1 MSTLKDSCG
10 KGQRKRPGFDQGNL
24 VITFSGLQLL
34 AALAGSH
41 KSSIVRCLCPFRP
54 RRLAEGVWLVLLCSE
69 AAFPA
74 RSPWFLLWIM
84 FHFFVANFIFFPNI
98 LKSGPFLSLTGARY
112 RTLFLSLCKTSAL
125 SAQSYNVG
133 KRGKK
138 YYSMM
143 AHFFI
148 KKCGE
153 DPADIIQ
160 RGPGMMSRRFCRN
173 FGEVF
178 SKRFSRDLVLVLVG
192 KSCGDLGRVLSER
205 SLRKIWL
212 LPCSRGACM
221 TVVLRC
227 SYSFFVS
234 NCEHCLGFPRL
245 PQVSHPYCPVHPG

>member
-1 MSTLKDSCG
+1 M
-10 KGQRKRPGFDQGNL
+10 PGIG
-24 VITFSGLQLL
+24 
-34 AALAGSH
+34 
-41 KSSIVRCLCPFRP
+41 
-54 RRLAEGVWLVLLCSE
+54 
-69 AAFPA
+69 
-74 RSPWFLLWIM
+74 
-84 FHFFVANFIFFPNI
+84 HF
-98 LKSGPFLSLTGARY
+98 
-112 RTLFLSLCKTSAL
+112 FLSLCKTSAL

-133 KRGKK
+133 KRGETILF
-138 YYSMM
+138 
-143 AHFFI
+143 HDGTFFI

-212 LPCSRGACM
+212 LPCSRGACT

-227 SYSFFVS
+227 SYSFLYQIVS
-234 NCEHCLGFPRL
+234 TVWVFPVYPRL
-245 PQVSHPYCPVHPG
+245 VTPTAPSTQVSHENEFLRAG

>member
-1 MSTLKDSCG
+1 M
-10 KGQRKRPGFDQGNL
+10 
-24 VITFSGLQLL
+24 
-34 AALAGSH
+34 
-41 KSSIVRCLCPFRP
+41 
-54 RRLAEGVWLVLLCSE
+54 
-69 AAFPA
+69 
-74 RSPWFLLWIM
+74 
-84 FHFFVANFIFFPNI
+84 
-98 LKSGPFLSLTGARY
+98 TGARY
-112 RTLFLSLCKTSAL
+112 RTLFSLCKTSAL

-192 KSCGDLGRVLSER
+192 QTCGDLGRVLSER

-227 SYSFFVS
+227 SYSFLYQIVS
-234 NCEHCLGFPRL
+234 TVWVFPVYPRL
-245 PQVSHPYCPVHPG
+245 VTPTAPSTKVSHENEFLRAG

>member
-1 MSTLKDSCG
+1 
-10 KGQRKRPGFDQGNL
+10 
-24 VITFSGLQLL
+24 
-34 AALAGSH
+34 
-41 KSSIVRCLCPFRP
+41 
-54 RRLAEGVWLVLLCSE
+54 
-69 AAFPA
+69 
-74 RSPWFLLWIM
+74 M
-84 FHFFVANFIFFPNI
+84 FHFFVANYIFFPNI

-112 RTLFLSLCKTSAL
+112 RTLFSSLCKTSAL

-138 YYSMM
+138 YHSMM
-143 AHFFI
+143 AQFFI

-160 RGPGMMSRRFCRN
+160 RGPGMMSRIFCRN

-227 SYSFFVS
+227 SYSFLYQIVS
-234 NCEHCLGFPRL
+234 TVWVFPVSPRL
-245 PQVSHPYCPVHPG
+245 VTPSTQVSHENEFLRAG

>member
-1 MSTLKDSCG
+1 
-10 KGQRKRPGFDQGNL
+10 
-24 VITFSGLQLL
+24 
-34 AALAGSH
+34 
-41 KSSIVRCLCPFRP
+41 
-54 RRLAEGVWLVLLCSE
+54 
-69 AAFPA
+69 
-74 RSPWFLLWIM
+74 M

-143 AHFFI
+143 AHFLI
-148 KKCGE
+148 E

-192 KSCGDLGRVLSER
+192 KSCGDLDRVLSER

-227 SYSFFVS
+227 SYSFLYQIVS
-234 NCEHCLGFPRL
+234 TVWVFPVYPRL
-245 PQVSHPYCPVHPG
+245 VTPTAPSTQVSHENEFLRAG

>member
-1 MSTLKDSCG
+1 MSISTAQARRRC
-10 KGQRKRPGFDQGNL
+10 
-24 VITFSGLQLL
+24 
-34 AALAGSH
+34 LAGFALFR
-41 KSSIVRCLCPFRP
+41 SSFPGAQPLVSVMNQISFFR
-54 RRLAEGVWLVLLCSE
+54 SE
-69 AAFPA
+69 
-74 RSPWFLLWIM
+74 LY
-84 FHFFVANFIFFPNI
+84 FFPEHFEVWTFP
-98 LKSGPFLSLTGARY
+98 LLDRCQVSDT
-112 RTLFLSLCKTSAL
+112 FLSLCKTSAL

-138 YYSMM
+138 YCSMM

-160 RGPGMMSRRFCRN
+160 RGPGMISRRFCRN

-212 LPCSRGACM
+212 LPCSRGVCT

-227 SYSFFVS
+227 SYSFLYQIVS
-234 NCEHCLGFPRL
+234 TVWVFPVYPRL
-245 PQVSHPYCPVHPG
+245 VTPTAPSTQVSHENEFLRAG

>member
-1 MSTLKDSCG
+1 MSISTAQARRRC
-10 KGQRKRPGFDQGNL
+10 
-24 VITFSGLQLL
+24 
-34 AALAGSH
+34 LAGFALFR
-41 KSSIVRCLCPFRP
+41 SSFPGAQP
-54 RRLAEGVWLVLLCSE
+54 LVSVMNQ
-69 AAFPA
+69 
-74 RSPWFLLWIM
+74 IT
-84 FHFFVANFIFFPNI
+84 FFVANFIFFPNI

-138 YYSMM
+138 YCSMM

-192 KSCGDLGRVLSER
+192 QTCGDLGRVLSER

-227 SYSFFVS
+227 SYSFLYQIVS
-234 NCEHCLGFPRL
+234 TVWVFPVYPRL
-245 PQVSHPYCPVHPG
+245 VTPTAPSTQVSHENEFLRAG